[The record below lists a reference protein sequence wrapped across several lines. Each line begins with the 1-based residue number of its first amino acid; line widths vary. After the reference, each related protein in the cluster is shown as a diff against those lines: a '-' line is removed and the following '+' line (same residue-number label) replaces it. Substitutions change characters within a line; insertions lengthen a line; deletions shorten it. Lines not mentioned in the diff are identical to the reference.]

1 MTACMVFFYAFER
14 TEKKKWLVA
23 FYIAMGF
30 GVLTKGLVAIILPF
44 GILFWYTILTKRPRL
59 FLKLFYLPGILA
71 FLIVTVPWFYLVC
84 QANHRFSFI
93 SSLFVSISC
102 VLQLKCTIDSSLGGS
117 SFHL

>member
-1 MTACMVFFYAFER
+1 
-14 TEKKKWLVA
+14 
-23 FYIAMGF
+23 MGF

-84 QANHRFSFI
+84 QANHDFFYFF
-93 SSLFVSISC
+93 FVREHFC